1 MKNRWEAT
9 EAHLLKIVEISTRLY
24 DLMDEKTNAK
34 LKLEYDKLTLETYVM
49 IKEVKELRAQRP

>member
-24 DLMDEKTNAK
+24 DLMDEKTKAK